1 MSYQWVKYLHVAS
14 AIGFAAVH
22 GTSIAVLYAIRNE
35 RDRKRLLATLDF
47 SGHTAT
53 AMYISLVAIV
63 GTGFWMGFLRELW
76 FRQRWYWSALVLLV
90 VITVLML
97 WIAKPFT
104 ARIRAACEVRPSGI
118 PRKSDE
124 ELGDILHSARVHV
137 IAAIGVVGL
146 GLILWLMVFHPAL
159 GG

>member
-22 GTSIAVLYAIRNE
+22 GTSIAVLYAIRGE

-47 SGHTAT
+47 SGRTAT
-53 AMYISLVAIV
+53 AMYASLVAIV
-63 GTGFWMGFLRELW
+63 GTGLWMGAMRHLW
-76 FRQRWYWSALVLLV
+76 FRQRWYWAALILLAL
-90 VITVLML
+90 ITGLML

-104 ARIRAACEVRPSGI
+104 ARIRAACEIRPSGI

-124 ELGDILHSARVHV
+124 ELGDILHSMRVHV
-137 IAAIGVVGL
+137 IALIGIVGT